1 MVKAVS
7 VVIFPDYLN
16 AENYTLIDEDD
27 NVLKLWMLS
36 FFVVMNL
43 LNQGIICRLIINLL
57 TISQIKN

>member
-1 MVKAVS
+1 VVKAIS
-7 VVIFPDYLN
+7 VVISPDYFN

-43 LNQGIICRLIINLL
+43 LIQGIICRLIINLL
-57 TISQIKN
+57 THSQIKN